1 MWIFLSVLLFL
12 ILLITVILLL
22 PISIIIKTDQNDELI
37 LRYRFL
43 FKTYGEDPD
52 PNNPIIKTLK
62 EASGISRLEKENLKD
77 KAKKTSYLATIGE
90 SFALITALLKRLLG
104 LLRYCK
110 LKVLKMHIICAEEDA
125 AKTAIDYGRVCAL
138 AYPFLGFIHSNIKV
152 RKRGEDINIAC
163 DYESKKGSYSF
174 EAVLVIR
181 FFRVLGAFFRAAYD
195 EAKRINQSEPT
206 QNKTQK

>member
-1 MWIFLSVLLFL
+1 MWIFLSILLFL

-77 KAKKTSYLATIGE
+77 KAKKTSYLATLSE

-104 LLRYCK
+104 LLNHCN
-110 LKVLKMHIICAEEDA
+110 LKVLKLHLICAEADA

-138 AYPFLGFIHSNIKV
+138 AYPFLGFIHSNIRV

-206 QNKTQK
+206 QNKT

>member
-22 PISIIIKTDQNDELI
+22 PISVIIKTDQNDELI

-77 KAKKTSYLATIGE
+77 K
-90 SFALITALLKRLLG
+90 
-104 LLRYCK
+104 
-110 LKVLKMHIICAEEDA
+110 
-125 AKTAIDYGRVCAL
+125 
-138 AYPFLGFIHSNIKV
+138 
-152 RKRGEDINIAC
+152 
-163 DYESKKGSYSF
+163 
-174 EAVLVIR
+174 
-181 FFRVLGAFFRAAYD
+181 
-195 EAKRINQSEPT
+195 
-206 QNKTQK
+206 

>member
-1 MWIFLSVLLFL
+1 MWIFLSILLFL

-22 PISIIIKTDQNDELI
+22 PISVIIKTDQNDELI

-77 KAKKTSYLATIGE
+77 KAKKTSYLATLSE

-104 LLRYCK
+104 LLNHCNLR
-110 LKVLKMHIICAEEDA
+110 VLKLHLICAEEDA

-174 EAVLVIR
+174 EAVLVVR

>member
-1 MWIFLSVLLFL
+1 MWIFLSILLFL
-12 ILLITVILLL
+12 ILLITIILLL
-22 PISIIIKTDQNDELI
+22 PISVIIKTDQNGELI
-37 LRYRFL
+37 LRYKLL

-62 EASGISRLEKENLKD
+62 EASGISRLEKENLKE
-77 KAKKTSYLATIGE
+77 KAQKTSYFATLSE
-90 SFALITALLKRLLG
+90 SFTLITALLKRLLA

-110 LKVLKMHIICAEEDA
+110 IKTLKLHIICAEEDA

-138 AYPFLGFIHSNIKV
+138 AYPFLGFVHSNIRV
-152 RKRGEDINIAC
+152 RKKGEDINISC
-163 DYESKKGSYSF
+163 DYEAKKGDYTF
-174 EAVLVIR
+174 EAILVVR

-206 QNKTQK
+206 PNKRKK

>member
-22 PISIIIKTDQNDELI
+22 PISVIIKTDQNDELI

-77 KAKKTSYLATIGE
+77 KAKKTSYLATLSE
-90 SFALITALLKRLLG
+90 SFALITALLKRLLW

-174 EAVLVIR
+174 EAVLVVR